1 MANETHEVHAPI
13 RKPMPVVPMEFDVP
27 RAATKTG
34 ALTLTFS
41 APAGLGGA
49 GRGNQIAEVWL
60 TKR

>member
-1 MANETHEVHAPI
+1 MANETQEVHPPI
-13 RKPMPVVPMEFDVP
+13 RKPLPVVRMEFDVP
-27 RAATKTG
+27 TAATRTG

-60 TKR
+60 LKR